1 VCKRYGI
8 AVCAIAFFFSLQL
21 FLSDPFSQLLAKN
34 YCNPVIQ
41 ELLHLIQEQVEEC
54 AVLYAI
60 TNTCQLNTK
69 RKKEVICIQK
79 LIHLGI
85 TILELLFS
93 VFFKVLLLESWF
105 IFFFEKPN

>member
-1 VCKRYGI
+1 
-8 AVCAIAFFFSLQL
+8 
-21 FLSDPFSQLLAKN
+21 
-34 YCNPVIQ
+34 
-41 ELLHLIQEQVEEC
+41 
-54 AVLYAI
+54 LYAI

-105 IFFFEKPN
+105 IFFFEKPNWITVRAVAISVLSQWMFVLARDISEQRKRKEILDETQKQDSKKSWVENW